1 MTDIP
6 SIFHEPVFQEV
17 FRIAEQSNLNQK
29 EQTMYRTSLQ
39 DQLDYQESIR
49 TAKKEGLQKGI
60 EKGIEQGIEQEK
72 TSFVKSLLENT
83 DFGDERIASIAAINR
98 SEERRVGKEC
108 VSKCRYR
115 WSRNH

>member
-60 EKGIEQGIEQEK
+60 EQEK
-72 TSFVKSLLENT
+72 ISFVKSLLENT
-83 DFGDERIASIAAINR
+83 DFGDERIASIAAIDVGRVR
-98 SEERRVGKEC
+98 SLRAEMVC
-108 VSKCRYR
+108 
-115 WSRNH
+115 

>member
-1 MTDIP
+1 
-6 SIFHEPVFQEV
+6 
-17 FRIAEQSNLNQK
+17 
-29 EQTMYRTSLQ
+29 MYRTSLQ

-83 DFGDERIASIAAINR
+83 DFGDERIASIAAINVGRVRSLRR
-98 SEERRVGKEC
+98 SEEHTSELQSLIRISYAVFSLKN
-108 VSKCRYR
+108 KK
-115 WSRNH
+115 HKQHT